1 MLPREV
7 LSGQDHGHWTA
18 LAPWEVWRCG
28 AKGGVEVVKP
38 RSWTALAPQEVWRS
52 VQSQGTADCR
62 SDSVGQTD
70 MDSDRQKVR
79 HTESQINRMSDRD
92 SQTDSLSVRHKV
104 RQTESRTDRK

>member
-1 MLPREV
+1 M
-7 LSGQDHGHWTA
+7 
-18 LAPWEVWRCG
+18 
-28 AKGGVEVVKP
+28 VKP
-38 RSWTALAPQEVWRS
+38 RLLTALAPQEVWRS

>member
-1 MLPREV
+1 MSTEEGGDRLR
-7 LSGQDHGHWTA
+7 SWTA
-18 LAPWEVWRCG
+18 LAPREVR
-28 AKGGVEVVKP
+28 KGGTEGGIVKP

-92 SQTDSLSVRHKV
+92 SQTD
-104 RQTESRTDRK
+104 RKL

>member
-1 MLPREV
+1 MTARQPGSFAPSQPDRQAPR
-7 LSGQDHGHWTA
+7 
-18 LAPWEVWRCG
+18 
-28 AKGGVEVVKP
+28 
-38 RSWTALAPQEVWRS
+38 
-52 VQSQGTADCR
+52 QSNSR